1 MTFQARIGIN
11 KNKVKAESLAVH
23 SEKRVEVNMEIVK
36 FTELEDKIK
45 HIVSEQVF
53 LKKQILISE
62 EALKNKELEI
72 EQLQSKVRVL
82 DEERNSVR
90 ARVDSLLGLLADIE
104 VVK

>member
-1 MTFQARIGIN
+1 
-11 KNKVKAESLAVH
+11 VSLAVH
-23 SEKRVEVNMEIVK
+23 SEKRVESNMEIVK

-90 ARVDSLLGLLADIE
+90 ARVDSLLDLLADIE